1 MKYNDDIN
9 YKKKYFKYKKKY
21 INLKKSKGGATFL
34 NVIKNIE
41 EKEKKK
47 EYLYIIQTENF

>member
-41 EKEKKK
+41 EK
-47 EYLYIIQTENF
+47 